1 MIKDTMRH
9 SLSQKSLYS
18 SGLAGNEG
26 APMSNYESLNAAHY
40 AYVMFEPTRYE
51 KILQTYINAFG
62 PTLRIPVTPATL
74 EITRE
79 AAHSEVQG
87 IMFGGIL
94 ERNAPGLR
102 HFAVTSFIPGTSR
115 DPGQNDYRW
124 QNYYPW
130 KEDLGDGR
138 TKVTNGTRKDDNLV
152 ATQSGWVSF
161 VNLLMDRRIILKF
174 HLVKAPFD
182 RHRNECFLVCIRSFR
197 YSHNPHDDL
206 NYTIEFVEWRE
217 PKIRIG
223 DEQIITAEEPEEKPP
238 KAPSGGQILLIMHQ
252 VGGVKTQVLHSGTQ
266 LLLSA
271 HGGDWIMH
279 KGDTP
284 GFLPIPDGTQLIMPD
299 LLTGITRGMFD
310 EMAKHGKTD
319 NIDLRVQKVTSVS
332 LGIPPSGMST
342 ANVIGQKVISLSCMK
357 KKDYQTLK
365 DAVKSIKKGS
375 FYISTDVYIQ
385 HINSVTEGRKA
396 ITKHFNNIRTAVG
409 KDCIQKVREI
419 IESGKF
425 LSPPNI
431 KLYDGGQLTGY
442 GESGLEK
449 DYQYDGSIQAYP
461 IPGSSDPEGGALTN
475 KSVYDASSKS
485 WNVNRSG
492 THNLIIDETGY
503 VRYDDLVKRISKF
516 NIPLTDWTVGGTF
529 RVKDISYGMIGQ
541 PTQQGYK
548 LVFDSHVEFQ
558 PIVYFHEDAKALF
571 STIDTV
577 GNRMHKGQRFTVL
590 DSHLRKPTK
599 DELALDRKFGT
610 YNKALKR

>member
-9 SLSQKSLYS
+9 SLSQKSLYG

-26 APMSNYESLNAAHY
+26 APMSNYESLNASHY

-51 KILQTYINAFG
+51 KILQPYINAFG

-161 VNLLMDRRIILKF
+161 VNLIMDRRIILKF

-238 KAPSGGQILLIMHQ
+238 KAPSGGPILLVMHQ
-252 VGGVKTQVLHSGTQ
+252 VGGVRTEVLHSGTQ

-271 HGGDWIMH
+271 HGGYPIVCENA
-279 KGDTP
+279 
-284 GFLPIPDGTQLIMPD
+284 GFKSAVENDPTVGEFSKFLNE
-299 LLTGITRGMFD
+299 
-310 EMAKHGKTD
+310 EMTKKVKEHDNTD
-319 NIDLRVQKVTSVS
+319 NVDVRKTKLTSVS
-332 LGIPPSGMST
+332 LGIQPSGMSS
-342 ANVIGQKVISLSCMK
+342 ANIVGQRVLSLSCMK
-357 KKDYQTLK
+357 KADYAKFKEVIGKSDYISKHVVNTGIIVKDLERNGAKQ
-365 DAVKSIKKGS
+365 AVKKAHAIIRAVVNEIALTRAREFIKV
-375 FYISTDVYIQ
+375 I
-385 HINSVTEGRKA
+385 
-396 ITKHFNNIRTAVG
+396 
-409 KDCIQKVREI
+409 
-419 IESGKF
+419 KF
-425 LSPPNI
+425 LTPPPI

-449 DYQYDGSIQAYP
+449 DYKYDGSIQAYP
-461 IPGSSDPEGGALTN
+461 ISGSKDKDPDAGGFTQNAAYDTN
-475 KSVYDASSKS
+475 NKS

-492 THNLIIDETGY
+492 THKLIIDETGY
-503 VRYDDLVKRISKF
+503 VRYDDLVRRVSKF
-516 NIPLTDWTVGGTF
+516 QIPLVDWQFGANYTIKNMMWTILQGSFQEGYAVGF
-529 RVKDISYGMIGQ
+529 ACDVEVKL
-541 PTQQGYK
+541 TKAYK
-548 LVFDSHVEFQ
+548 
-558 PIVYFHEDAKALF
+558 EDAKALF
-571 STIDTV
+571 STIDTA
-577 GNRMHKGQRFTVL
+577 GNRMYKGQRFTVL

-599 DELALDRKFGT
+599 DELELNRKFGT
-610 YNKALKR
+610 YNKDLKR